1 MDAELPR
8 RARQEADVAPAAS
21 PGAAGRELRGGGCGA
36 GRARGAERGR
46 AGLWRLLRGD
56 AAEPGMMGKG
66 TAKGAPAGAAAL
78 CLPAARWLRPRVCL
92 QPEQPRCKEGKAAGS
107 SRGSRAPG
115 SGCRA
120 RGREGSE
127 QLERNKTRKK
137 KKKKSP
143 PGRRMGKGMR
153 RKRGKDGFRKWW
165 MEEAGVM
172 D

>member
-1 MDAELPR
+1 MGTRSMCGWMRSCRGEPVRRLMWRRQPR
-8 RARQEADVAPAAS
+8 
-21 PGAAGRELRGGGCGA
+21 RELRGGGCGA

-137 KKKKSP
+137 KKKNHHLEGGW
-143 PGRRMGKGMR
+143 GR
-153 RKRGKDGFRKWW
+153 
-165 MEEAGVM
+165 E
-172 D
+172 